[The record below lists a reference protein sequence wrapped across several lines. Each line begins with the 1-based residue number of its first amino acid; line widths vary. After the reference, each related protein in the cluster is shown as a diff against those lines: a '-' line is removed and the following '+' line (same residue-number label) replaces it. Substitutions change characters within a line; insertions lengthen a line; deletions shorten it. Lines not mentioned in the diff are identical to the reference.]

1 MSTNFNE
8 QLYTF
13 SIDSSSITMS
23 TIHTRYQLGIII
35 NASGH
40 CKQIRI
46 VVYSQNRVCSHAN
59 LTTIHESNNNNSM
72 PDGGNMA

>member
-1 MSTNFNE
+1 MSNYIHIQSIVQASQCPQSILDTN
-8 QLYTF
+8 LVH
-13 SIDSSSITMS
+13 IIT
-23 TIHTRYQLGIII
+23 

-46 VVYSQNRVCSHAN
+46 IVYGQNRVCSHAN